1 MPDPKRMN
9 ALKTKS
15 LEKIER
21 KMEGLDE
28 NSVRYRTLQ
37 SVKNFK
43 TSWMDLGQAL
53 YTVWKDKLYREWGY
67 LTFEAYTSKEIGI
80 RKDTAVKLL
89 KAYYFLEKEEPQYLQ
104 KDFNETSEAAVVPG
118 YEAINAL
125 RLAKNKKE
133 IGEEDY
139 IALKKNVFEKGGD
152 VRDIKKDITAL
163 IRQREELDPAEA
175 REKRK
180 VATVRRIISILK
192 TLKNEVHT
200 SKLLPANT
208 IKEINSLIDRLEA
221 EVEQKK

>member
-1 MPDPKRMN
+1 MS
-9 ALKTKS
+9 ALKTRS
-15 LEKIER
+15 LEKIEH

-28 NSVRYRTLQ
+28 NSMRYRVLQ

-53 YTVWKDKLYREWGY
+53 YTVWKDKLYRDWGY

-80 RKDTAVKLL
+80 KKDTAVKLL
-89 KAYYFLEKEEPQYLQ
+89 KSYYFLEKEEPQYLRR
-104 KDFNETSEAAVVPG
+104 DFNEASQGAAVPT

-133 IGEEDY
+133 IDEEDY
-139 IALKKNVFEKGGD
+139 IALKKNVFEKGKD

-163 IRQREELDPAEA
+163 IRQREELDPQEA

-180 VATVRRIISILK
+180 VATVRRIISTLR
-192 TLKNEVHT
+192 TLKNEVQAAR
-200 SKLLPANT
+200 LLPANT
-208 IKEINSLIDRLEA
+208 VKEIDSLIDRLEA
-221 EVEQKK
+221 EVGQDR

>member
-1 MPDPKRMN
+1 MPDLKGMN
-9 ALKTKS
+9 ALKTRS
-15 LEKIER
+15 LEKIEH

-28 NSVRYRTLQ
+28 NSVRYRVLQ

-53 YTVWKDKLYREWGY
+53 YTVWKDKLYRDWEY

-89 KAYYFLEKEEPQYLQ
+89 KSYYFLEKEEPQYLH
-104 KDFNETSEAAVVPG
+104 KDFNETSEAAIVPS

-133 IGEEDY
+133 IDEEDY
-139 IALKKNVFEKGGD
+139 TALKKNVFEKGRD
-152 VRDIKKDITAL
+152 IRDIKKDITAL

-180 VATVRRIISILK
+180 VATVRRIISTLK
-192 TLKNEVHT
+192 TLKNEVQA
-200 SKLLPANT
+200 SKLLPVNT

>member
-1 MPDPKRMN
+1 MDT
-9 ALKTKS
+9 LKTKS
-15 LEKIER
+15 LEKLEHR
-21 KMEGLDE
+21 MEGLDE
-28 NSVRYRTLQ
+28 NSVRYRVLQ

-43 TSWMDLGQAL
+43 SSWMDLGQAL

-89 KAYYFLEKEEPQYLQ
+89 KSYYFLEKEEPRYLQ
-104 KDFNETSEAAVVPG
+104 KDFNESSEAAVVPG
-118 YEAINAL
+118 YEEVNAL

-139 IALKKNVFEKGGD
+139 AALKKNVFEKGRD

-163 IRQREELDPAEA
+163 IRQREELDPAEV
-175 REKRK
+175 RERRK
-180 VATVRRIISILK
+180 VAAVRRIISALK
-192 TLKNEVHT
+192 ALNNEVHA

-221 EVEQKK
+221 EVEQSK

>member
-1 MPDPKRMN
+1 MS
-9 ALKTKS
+9 ALKTRS
-15 LEKIER
+15 LEKIEH

-28 NSVRYRTLQ
+28 NSMRYRVLQ

-43 TSWMDLGQAL
+43 TSWMDLGQSL
-53 YTVWKDKLYREWGY
+53 YAVCKDKLYRDWGY

-89 KAYYFLEKEEPQYLQ
+89 KSYYFLEKEEPQYLRR
-104 KDFNETSEAAVVPG
+104 DFNEASQGAAVPT

-133 IGEEDY
+133 IDEEDY
-139 IALKKNVFEKGGD
+139 IALRKNVFEKGKD

-163 IRQREELDPAEA
+163 IRQREELDPQEA

-180 VATVRRIISILK
+180 VATVRRIISTLR
-192 TLKNEVHT
+192 TLKNEVQT
-200 SKLLPANT
+200 ARLLPANT
-208 IKEINSLIDRLEA
+208 VKEIDNLIDRLEA
-221 EVEQKK
+221 EVGQGR